1 MAGEGGRATVL
12 PCDITDQA
20 ALEQAVTTALTE
32 FGAIDI
38 LVNNAGSSYR
48 RPFAELG
55 REDMIADLDLK
66 VFAAVRLAQ
75 LVSPAMKARRW
86 GRIIN
91 VVRANAQAPT
101 GESAPTTHS
110 RSAGLP
116 PPKVMYQEL
125 APWNILVNAPCSR
138 GLTS

>member
-1 MAGEGGRATVL
+1 MLARGAEKLAEAAAAMAGEGGRATVL

-55 REDMIADLDLK
+55 REAMIADLDLR

-86 GRIIN
+86 GHTSN
-91 VVRANAQAPT
+91 VVRANAKAT
-101 GESAPTTHS
+101 EGEGPGGLSWEKEGG
-110 RSAGLP
+110 RSG
-116 PPKVMYQEL
+116 
-125 APWNILVNAPCSR
+125 
-138 GLTS
+138 

>member
-91 VVRANAQAPT
+91 VVSANAKAPK
-101 GESAPTTHS
+101 GESAPTTLS
-110 RSAGLP
+110 RSAGLTLT
-116 PPKVMYQEL
+116 KVIDRKSTRLNSSHYC
-125 APWNILVNAPCSR
+125 APRMPS
-138 GLTS
+138 

>member
-86 GRIIN
+86 GRIIH
-91 VVRANAQAPT
+91 VASANAKAPK
-101 GESAPTTHS
+101 GASAPPTP
-110 RSAGLP
+110 RRPAGLTL
-116 PPKVMYQEL
+116 PKIGRAHV
-125 APWNILVNAPCSR
+125 
-138 GLTS
+138 